1 MNSLKKLGA
10 AMLLASVISLSALA
24 GEIPTPPCASPEPGE
39 IPTPPC
45 VTQPSA
51 DDPAALGDI
60 STPPASSTIDLSTV
74 AEAAMNLL
82 LLY

>member
-1 MNSLKKLGA
+1 MKNLRKLGA
-10 AMLLASVISLSALA
+10 AFVLMLILGLSTFA
-24 GEIPTPPCASPEPGE
+24 GDMPTPPCAPPIPGDM
-39 IPTPPC
+39 PTPPC

-51 DDPAALGDI
+51 DDPAALGDV